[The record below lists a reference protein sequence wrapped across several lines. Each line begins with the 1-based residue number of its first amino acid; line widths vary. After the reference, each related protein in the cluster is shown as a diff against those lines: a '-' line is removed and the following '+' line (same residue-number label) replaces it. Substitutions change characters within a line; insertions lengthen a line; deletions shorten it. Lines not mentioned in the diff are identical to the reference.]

1 MWGIG
6 MEKRLV
12 LSSRNNYKLT
22 ELKGLLSDLEIQIAS
37 LKDFPEM
44 PPVVEDGKTFKENA
58 AKKALAAAQFTKLL
72 ALADDSGLEVD
83 ALHGQP
89 GVLSAR
95 FSGEGATDEANNA
108 RLLELLRDVP
118 EGKRAAR
125 FRCAIAIATPE
136 GQIEYAEGSCEG
148 AIAFAPRGTNGFG
161 YDPLFMPDGFG
172 GRTFAE
178 LQPGEKNAISHRGR
192 ALAATRQ
199 LLVARFA
206 V

>member
-1 MWGIG
+1 

>member
-1 MWGIG
+1 

-12 LSSRNNYKLT
+12 LSSRNNYKLA
-22 ELKGLLSDLEIQIAS
+22 ELKGLLSDLDVQILS

-44 PPVVEDGKTFKENA
+44 PPVAEDGKTFKENA
-58 AKKALAAAQFTKLL
+58 AKKALAAAQYTRLL

-83 ALHGQP
+83 ALNGQP
-89 GVLSAR
+89 GVFSAR

-108 RLLELLRDVP
+108 KLLELLRDVP
-118 EGKRAAR
+118 EGKRTAR

-136 GQIEYAEGSCEG
+136 GEISYAEGACEG
-148 AIAFAPRGTNGFG
+148 MIAFAPRGTNGFG

-178 LQPGEKNAISHRGR
+178 LLPGEKNAISHRGR
-192 ALAATRQ
+192 ALAAARQ

>member
-108 RLLELLRDVP
+108 RLLELLRDAP

-192 ALAATRQ
+192 ALAAARQ

>member
-1 MWGIG
+1 

-22 ELKGLLSDLEIQIAS
+22 ELRGLLSDLDIQIAS

-44 PPVVEDGKTFKENA
+44 PPVVEDGKNFKENA
-58 AKKALAAAQFTKLL
+58 AKKALAAAQFTRLL

-83 ALHGQP
+83 ALNGQP

-95 FSGEGATDEANNA
+95 FSGEGATDETNNA

-118 EGKRAAR
+118 EGKRTAR

-136 GQIEYAEGSCEG
+136 GQLEYAEGSCEG
-148 AIAFAPRGTNGFG
+148 AIALAPRGTNGFG

-192 ALAATRQ
+192 ALAAARQ
-199 LLVARFA
+199 LLMARFA

>member
-192 ALAATRQ
+192 ALAAARQ